1 MRALLLVALLFCEEA
16 RVSITAG
23 PNPLDAPVLDANTT
37 YVVAGFAP
45 GRRNYLMFDAQSTG
59 EYEVYLGG
67 QPVSVR
73 VGEELPTSKATTK
86 DCMHTVTTYIFEEG
100 ERYEI
105 ELGAI
110 PAGARVLFRIAAPE
124 EEEHV
129 ASRGPRVSPDVHRV
143 SAR

>member
-1 MRALLLVALLFCEEA
+1 MRALLLVALLFCEET

-37 YVVAGFAP
+37 YVVAPFAP
-45 GRRNYLMFDAQSTG
+45 GRRNYLAFDAQSTG
-59 EYEVYLGG
+59 EYSLYLGG
-67 QPVSVR
+67 HPVAVR
-73 VGEELPTSKATTK
+73 VGDEHPANTTTTK
-86 DCMHTVTTYIFEEG
+86 DCMHTVSTYIFEEG

-110 PAGARVLFRIAAPE
+110 PAGARVLFRIGAPE

-129 ASRGPRVSPDVHRV
+129 ASR
-143 SAR
+143 